1 MAFYTINQYNTFIYI
16 IMPEEIVIK
25 IFIPS
30 TEQLIEGSEEQVV
43 NYRDNLASQ
52 GVIFWILTIN

>member
-1 MAFYTINQYNTFIYI
+1 
-16 IMPEEIVIK
+16 MPEETVIK

-52 GVIFWILTIN
+52 GVISWILTIN